1 MSIMKEIAHALGVNL
16 NEEFKIKQDPVISNR
31 HYMFTEK
38 GLLKSDDEGET
49 WDDESYFKFYSLC
62 VNDWEGEKVPPKPKK
77 EPLLKEYKYISNILE
92 GYIRLKNDTPSEKVH
107 NEAQYMIN
115 AVEARKTVLK
125 AMLQEKGFE
134 IT

>member
-1 MSIMKEIAHALGVNL
+1 MGIMKEIANALGVNL

-62 VNDWEGEKVPPKPKK
+62 VTDWEGEKVPPKPKE
-77 EPLLKEYKYISNILE
+77 EPLLKEYNYISTKLD

-107 NEAQYMIN
+107 NEAQYIIN
-115 AVEARKTVLK
+115 ALAARKTVLK
-125 AMLQEKGFE
+125 AILREKGFE
-134 IT
+134 VT

>member
-1 MSIMKEIAHALGVNL
+1 
-16 NEEFKIKQDPVISNR
+16 
-31 HYMFTEK
+31 MFTEK